1 MIIQI
6 NTDKNISGDEQ
17 RAEAIESSIR
27 EALQRFGEWI
37 TRVEVQ
43 LSDQSS
49 AAKATDDDKRC
60 LMEARPAGMK
70 PLIVSHNGANLEQA
84 VSGCLKKLVKM
95 LNETKDRLDGSK
107 GSPSFAGDQQL

>member
-1 MIIQI
+1 MQVQV
-6 NTDKNISGDEQ
+6 NTGTSVEGH
-17 RAEAIESSIR
+17 
-27 EALQRFGEWI
+27 EALSHHAEGVVRDALERFSEQV
-37 TRVEVQ
+37 TRVEIH
-43 LSDQSS
+43 LSDVNGQ
-49 AAKATDDDKRC
+49 KAGDNDKRC